1 MEIKNYL
8 ETNGNDSTTIQYL
21 LDMTKTVLRGEFTEI
36 QSHLRKQEKSQMN
49 KLNLYL
55 MKVHKEEQ
63 TESKVSRRKEIMKI
77 RAETDERDIKKA
89 YIKIILYIYALHTY
103 MKRKE
108 SVSHSVQFSRSVM
121 SDSLQ
126 PNGL

>member
-89 YIKIILYIYALHTY
+89 IAKSKQLKANSEKINKIDKPLARLIKE
-103 MKRKE
+103 KKKKE
-108 SVSHSVQFSRSVM
+108 EEISNQ
-121 SDSLQ
+121 
-126 PNGL
+126 